1 VQKLTVFLF
10 WALCYIQVSGQLPK
24 NQSATINSPKNIL
37 ASTVTRGP
45 YLQLPT
51 PTSMQVRWRTS
62 DADRGQVSYSLSSA
76 GPWTTVTAETVAGTD
91 HSLNVVAL
99 APNTKYF
106 YKIDG
111 LPVTGPLITYE
122 SGPNYFFTTPPTGN
136 DPTKTTR
143 IWVTGDPSE
152 DSSEPQ
158 YLPRQDEV
166 LAGFKAFQA
175 ANPSAA
181 NLDLWM
187 LLGDNAYLFG
197 NDTEYQNTFFNPYDD
212 MNAALP
218 SNNIMKQTPILPCL
232 GNHDYYGGG
241 AVPGYNETFP
251 TDVLNQ
257 LVPGAGLD
265 VINPFPGAY
274 NNSLFR
280 FNKNNSF
287 FSIFSMPTNGG
298 KYSTANTLAGNKGF
312 YSYNHNNIHF
322 VCLDSYGFYN
332 DYILYGGSP
341 VFPATTSP
349 NPQIQWL
356 INDLTTNT
364 QKWTIMYWHHAPYT
378 HGGGHNSDSEL
389 SDEFIL
395 KGIRTKFIKY
405 LDEANFKIDLVL
417 NGHSHAYERSKLL
430 KGHHGDEATFS
441 AATHNSNLAPAGG
454 NSFANSN
461 GKFTSGSSCPYVK
474 SSTAT
479 VNEGAVYVV
488 TGSAGQIQPSSAGEI
503 RGHLALNGASFGP
516 ATATDRGTIQ
526 ELKGGSVYIE
536 VKDNRLD
543 LKFIEET
550 TGAVTD
556 NFTMFKDVNTNS
568 TIVKNISPLDL
579 PTQTPDLQLINPFG
593 SVNSY
598 TISSTA
604 MASSVSSSTGVLN
617 FVNPQIGP
625 IYTVTEG
632 AGCLTQK
639 ITFQFDSN
647 CWPAAGVTINNL
659 IDSPLPIKIRSLGK
673 ITGQNII
680 KPGSKVNYESVSS
693 VNLNTSTPNNFYAM
707 PGSVFSATR
716 IAACP

>member
-1 VQKLTVFLF
+1 VQKFTIFFFLVIGY
-10 WALCYIQVSGQLPK
+10 LNVYGQLPAK
-24 NQSATINSPKNIL
+24 QNASISTPGNTL
-37 ASTVTRGP
+37 ASTITRGP
-45 YLQLPT
+45 YLQLPM

-62 DADRGQVSYSLSSA
+62 EADKGQVSISLTA
-76 GPWTTVTAETVAGTD
+76 GGPWTIIPAEAVPTNEHIITVTGLTA
-91 HSLNVVAL
+91 
-99 APNTKYF
+99 NTKYF

-111 LPVTGPLITYE
+111 IPAVGPLNIYE
-122 SGPNYFFTTPPTGN
+122 SGANYFFTTPPTGN

-152 DSSEPQ
+152 DNSEPQ

-166 LAGFKAFQA
+166 LTGFKAFQA

-197 NDTEYQNTFFNPYDD
+197 SDTEYQNTFFNPYDD

-218 SNNIMKQTPILPCL
+218 GNHIMKQTPILPCL

-265 VINPFPGAY
+265 VINPNPAAY

-287 FSIFSMPTNGG
+287 FNIFTMPTNGG
-298 KYSTANTLAGNKGF
+298 KYSTSSSLAGKKGF

-356 INDLTTNT
+356 INDLTANT

-378 HGGGHNSDSEL
+378 HGGGHDSNSEL

-430 KGHHGDEATFS
+430 KGHYGDEATFS
-441 AATHNSNLAPAGG
+441 AAAHNANLASSGG
-454 NSFANSN
+454 NSFASSN
-461 GKFTSGSSCPYVK
+461 GKYTNSTSCPYVK

-479 VNEGAVYVV
+479 INEGAVYVV
-488 TGSAGQIQPSSAGEI
+488 TGSAGQIQPSSPGDI
-503 RGHLALNGASFGP
+503 KGHLALNGASFGP
-516 ATATDRGTIQ
+516 VTATDRGTIQ

-579 PTQTPDLQLINPFG
+579 PNQTPDLQFLSPFG
-593 SVNSY
+593 NVNSY
-598 TISSTA
+598 TVTSLALPNPLFSSLGYIN
-604 MASSVSSSTGVLN
+604 MVI
-617 FVNPQIGP
+617 PQIGP
-625 IYTVTEG
+625 LYTVSDG
-632 AGCLTQK
+632 YGCLTQK
-639 ITFQFDSN
+639 ITFNFDSN
-647 CWPAAGVTINNL
+647 CWPAAGITINNV
-659 IDSPLPIKIRSLGK
+659 IDSPVPVNIRSVGSIIGK
-673 ITGQNII
+673 NLI
-680 KPGSKVNYESVSS
+680 KPSSIVNYQSVSV
-693 VNLNTSTPNNFYAM
+693 VNLNSTSPFLFHAM
-707 PGSVFSATR
+707 PGSVFSATK
-716 IAACP
+716 IASCP